1 VEQQLINAVFENGAF
16 RPLQPLRIAMRD
28 GEHVR
33 LRIEEEASATSIELA
48 TQVYD
53 GLSTSDIDEI
63 ERAALD
69 RTSFFSRQD
78 QS

>member
-1 VEQQLINAVFENGAF
+1 MEQQLINAVFENGAF
-16 RPLQPLRIAMRD
+16 RPLQPLRFAMRD

-33 LRIEEEASATSIELA
+33 LRIEEESAKSIELA

-63 ERAALD
+63 ERVALD

-78 QS
+78 ES